1 MENEDLSVLYD
12 LKQVVKSLEKSSG
25 QKAVVDR
32 IFNTT
37 YLMGNM
43 TEDDL
48 LDAGFKCFG
57 PTHKGGFDT
66 YIYRLGKNIEAC
78 FIEQILHIT
87 EITA

>member
-1 MENEDLSVLYD
+1 MENKDLSVLYD
-12 LKQVVKSLEKSSG
+12 LEQVVKSLEDISG
-25 QKAVVDR
+25 QKAVVDKV
-32 IFNTT
+32 FNTT

-43 TEDDL
+43 TEDNL
-48 LDAGFKCFG
+48 LDVGFKCFG
-57 PTHKGGFDT
+57 PTNKGGFDT

>member
-12 LKQVVKSLEKSSG
+12 LEQVVKSLEDISG
-25 QKAVVDR
+25 QKAVVDKV
-32 IFNTT
+32 FNTT

-43 TEDDL
+43 IEDNL
-48 LDAGFKCFG
+48 LDVGFKCFG
-57 PTHKGGFDT
+57 PTNKGGFDT

>member
-1 MENEDLSVLYD
+1 MENEDLSVLYN
-12 LKQVVKSLEKSSG
+12 LEQVVKSLEDISG
-25 QKAVVDR
+25 QKAVVDKV
-32 IFNTT
+32 FNTT

-43 TEDDL
+43 TEDNL
-48 LDAGFKCFG
+48 LDVGFKCFG
-57 PTHKGGFDT
+57 PTNKGGFDT